1 MPRRWNSENSVSS
14 DSLPAAAACSSS
26 VSLVPVKEAV
36 APPKTFDQN
45 QASLIRS
52 SIKRLEYMVRDN
64 ALLGER
70 DRQIM
75 DKANKLKEELK
86 QIQIQLIDIPID
98 ITNDMT
104 EEELN
109 QYFNSP
115 KVNKKY
121 RLKK

>member
-1 MPRRWNSENSVSS
+1 MG
-14 DSLPAAAACSSS
+14 

-52 SIKRLEYMVRDN
+52 SIKRLEYMLRDN
-64 ALLGER
+64 SLIGER
-70 DRQIM
+70 DGQII
-75 DKANKLKEELK
+75 NKGNRLKEELK
-86 QIQIQLIDIPID
+86 QIQIQLIDIPIE
-98 ITNDMT
+98 ITNNMT

-115 KVNKKY
+115 KVNRKY
-121 RLKK
+121 RIKKK